1 MIQSFSDIITN
12 SSSEVFVI
20 ESKDHEK
27 IKTFLADVCE
37 VFGWDVND
45 LMTFESVEEDGEVE
59 GWNSTYKAGNLL
71 IWSADDN
78 SIPSVIMDII
88 SEMQWEYFPA
98 LKDITISDVT
108 REHLGRNLLLNYK
121 ATQMSLL
128 ILLPLCL

>member
-59 GWNSTYKAGNLL
+59 GWDSTYKAGNLL
-71 IWSADDN
+71 IWSTDDN
-78 SIPSVIMDII
+78 SIPSIIMEII
-88 SEMQWEYFPA
+88 SDMKWDYIPA
-98 LKDITISDVT
+98 LKDVTISDVT
-108 REHLGRNLLLNYK
+108 REHLG
-121 ATQMSLL
+121 
-128 ILLPLCL
+128 

>member
-59 GWNSTYKAGNLL
+59 GWDSTYKAGNLL
-71 IWSADDN
+71 IWSTDDN
-78 SIPSVIMDII
+78 SIPSIIMEII
-88 SEMQWEYFPA
+88 SDMKWDYIPA

-108 REHLGRNLLLNYK
+108 REHLG
-121 ATQMSLL
+121 
-128 ILLPLCL
+128 

>member
-27 IKTFLADVCE
+27 IKTFLADICE

-59 GWNSTYKAGNLL
+59 GWDSTYKAGNLL
-71 IWSADDN
+71 IWSTDDN
-78 SIPSVIMDII
+78 SIPSIIMEII
-88 SEMQWEYFPA
+88 SDMKWDYIPA

-108 REHLGRNLLLNYK
+108 REHLG
-121 ATQMSLL
+121 
-128 ILLPLCL
+128 

>member
-20 ESKDHEK
+20 ESKEHEK

-45 LMTFESVEEDGEVE
+45 LMTFESVEKDGKVE
-59 GWNSTYKAGNLL
+59 GWDSIYKAGDLL
-71 IWSADDN
+71 IWSTDDN

-88 SEMQWEYFPA
+88 SEMQWDYIPA
-98 LKDITISDVT
+98 LKDVTISDVT
-108 REHLGRNLLLNYK
+108 REHLG
-121 ATQMSLL
+121 
-128 ILLPLCL
+128 